1 MEKFNPHSDNK
12 KNTDKHKE
20 MLGMD
25 IPKDYFSKSKTEILK
40 AVAETSEKEPKVIR
54 MNPFM
59 RYAVAASVI
68 ALISLGVFFTYNNND
83 PKPIPSTVTN
93 IDFSTI
99 QENEILIN
107 SLLVEDGDMDEFL
120 DAYVVNEIVIKAE
133 VSEKAFDDILIES
146 LFIQDSSL
154 DDYLNNQIID
164 NIL

>member
-40 AVAETSEKEPKVIR
+40 AVAETPEKEPKVIR

-68 ALISLGVFFTYNNND
+68 ALISLGVFFTYNNNN

-99 QENEILIN
+99 QENDILIN

-133 VSEKAFDDILIES
+133 ESKKAFDDILIES

-154 DDYLNNQIID
+154 DDYINNQIID